1 MPDEFITQRVDI
13 ANPPT
18 LILVIESL
26 LDKLEKRQSKKENI
40 SHSKNSDYK
49 NDNSNQKLDNK
60 EEKVVCESIDNDGNI
75 DNQYCMNN
83 MTNNENKK
91 NENENNDVLLYEFL
105 NEIYPAL
112 SEWVTWYLNS
122 QVGPRSTVE
131 MENDKDDEE
140 GR

>member
-26 LDKLEKRQSKKENI
+26 LDKLEKRQSNNKNNNDN
-40 SHSKNSDYK
+40 KNSNNNNENTNFDK
-49 NDNSNQKLDNK
+49 NGDNI
-60 EEKVVCESIDNDGNI
+60 VCESIDNDGNI

-91 NENENNDVLLYEFL
+91 NENENNDILLYEFL